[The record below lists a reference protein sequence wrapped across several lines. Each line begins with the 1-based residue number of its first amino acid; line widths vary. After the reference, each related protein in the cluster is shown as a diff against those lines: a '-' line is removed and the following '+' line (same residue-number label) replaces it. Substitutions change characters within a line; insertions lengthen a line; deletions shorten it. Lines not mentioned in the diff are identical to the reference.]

1 MDESQSTLDPE
12 LINAYKSTLFQIFL
26 GDTFVT
32 LKIGETCEPLQN
44 LFQKHAVASACF
56 ITSYNPFGRLL
67 SIQENQTRNDK
78 LETELRAKYPILEGI
93 GVDPKGEWEGERSFL
108 VLGINLTEAEEL
120 AELHQQNA
128 VVFVGTNFVPALV
141 FTR

>member
-12 LINAYKSTLFQIFL
+12 LINAYNSTLFQIFL
-26 GDTFVT
+26 GDKIVT

-44 LFQKHAVASACF
+44 LFQKHAVTSACF

-67 SIQENQTRNDK
+67 SMQENQARNDI

-93 GVDPKGEWEGERSFL
+93 GVDPAGKWEGEASFL
-108 VLGINLTEAEEL
+108 ALGVNLTEAEEL
-120 AELHQQNA
+120 AELYQQNA
-128 VVFVGTNFVPALV
+128 VVFVDTKLVPTLV

>member
-1 MDESQSTLDPE
+1 MDESQSTLEPE
-12 LINAYKSTLFQIFL
+12 LINAYNSTLFQIFL
-26 GDTFVT
+26 GDKIVT

-44 LFQKHAVASACF
+44 LFQKHAVTSACF

-67 SIQENQTRNDK
+67 SMQENQARNDI

-93 GVDPKGEWEGERSFL
+93 GVDPAGEWEGERSFL
-108 VLGINLTEAEEL
+108 VLGVNLTEAEKL

-128 VVFVGTNFVPALV
+128 VVFVGTNFVPTLV